1 MRLKLTP
8 RRKTFYFIL
17 LPIALLSIGVVVFVW
32 VTVMTPR
39 PKPMMISDV
48 ATVLPGI
55 QYCNSKNPSLS
66 LNLYY
71 PKGEITSK
79 LPLVVYIHGGGW
91 LRGDESGPLLEVYGT
106 KFIKKGIAV
115 ASIDYR
121 LDTKSPFPDQNNDV
135 ACALDYLNT
144 NAERLHIDEKK
155 IIYFGDSAGG
165 QLAAF
170 AALNVPFN
178 NYDYEAPVGV
188 IDFYGVSDFSTII
201 NGRHPDLNA
210 RRYLGS
216 KYNTVANL
224 ASPTTYITKN
234 APRFIFFHGT
244 KDTVVPISQSKTF
257 YDLLIAAGVDSEYVV
272 IDGAR
277 HAFVGPEL
285 SATQYKKIQDSL
297 DAFLLETI
305 NR

>member
-1 MRLKLTP
+1 MQIKLTP
-8 RRKTFYFIL
+8 RRKTLYFIL
-17 LPIALLSIGVVVFVW
+17 LPLALLGIGVAVFVW
-32 VTVMTPR
+32 INVMTPH
-39 PKPMMISDV
+39 PKPVMISDV
-48 ATVLPGI
+48 STVLPGI

-71 PKGEITSK
+71 PKGEVTSK

-91 LRGDESGPLLEVYGT
+91 FRGDESGPLLEVYGT
-106 KFIKKGIAV
+106 RFIKKGIAV

-144 NAERLHIDEKK
+144 NAERLHLDEKK
-155 IIYFGDSAGG
+155 VLYFGDSAGG

-178 NYDYEAPVGV
+178 EYDYEAPVGV
-188 IDFYGVSDFSTII
+188 IDFYGVSHFSTIV
-201 NGRHPDLNA
+201 NGAHPDLNA

-216 KYNTVANL
+216 KYNSVADL
-224 ASPTTYITKN
+224 ASPTTYVTKH

-244 KDTVVPISQSKTF
+244 KDTVVPISQSKTL
-257 YDLLIAAGVDSEYVV
+257 YDLLIAAGVDSEYVA

-277 HAFVGPEL
+277 HAFIGPEL
-285 SATQYKKIQDSL
+285 SAAQYKKIQDSL
-297 DAFLLETI
+297 DTFLLETI